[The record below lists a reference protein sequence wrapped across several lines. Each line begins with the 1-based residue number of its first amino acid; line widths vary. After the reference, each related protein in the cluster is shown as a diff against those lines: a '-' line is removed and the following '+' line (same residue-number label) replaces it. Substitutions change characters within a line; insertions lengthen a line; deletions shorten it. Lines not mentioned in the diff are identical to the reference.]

1 MEKISA
7 TTRDVILLLLTTIVP
22 VDQVP
27 RDPARINAQT
37 RTITNREQHLREIIT
52 LTTIIIIIA
61 AVEVTMPKVQVT
73 EAPAAEVALLQDQA
87 LARVQQDQVE
97 EINILIHSNYTL

>member
-1 MEKISA
+1 M
-7 TTRDVILLLLTTIVP
+7 LTT
-22 VDQVP
+22 
-27 RDPARINAQT
+27 
-37 RTITNREQHLREIIT
+37 
-52 LTTIIIIIA
+52 IIIA
-61 AVEVTMPKVQVT
+61 AVEVTMPEVQVT

>member
-27 RDPARINAQT
+27 RDPARINVQT
-37 RTITNREQHLREIIT
+37 RTITSREQHLREIIT
-52 LTTIIIIIA
+52 LTTIITA
-61 AVEVTMPKVQVT
+61 AVEVTMPEVQVT

-87 LARVQQDQVE
+87 LARVQQVQAE
-97 EINILIHSNYTL
+97 EINIYIHSN

>member
-52 LTTIIIIIA
+52 LTTIITA
-61 AVEVTMPKVQVT
+61 AVEVTMPEVQVT
-73 EAPAAEVALLQDQA
+73 EAQAAEVALLQDQA
-87 LARVQQDQVE
+87 LARVQQVQVE
-97 EINILIHSNYTL
+97 EINIYIHSN

>member
-27 RDPARINAQT
+27 RDPARINVQT

-52 LTTIIIIIA
+52 LTTIITA
-61 AVEVTMPKVQVT
+61 AVEVIMPEVQVT

-87 LARVQQDQVE
+87 LARVQQVQAE
-97 EINILIHSNYTL
+97 EINTYIHSN

>member
-52 LTTIIIIIA
+52 LTTIITA
-61 AVEVTMPKVQVT
+61 AVEVTIPEVQVT

-87 LARVQQDQVE
+87 LARVQQVQVE
-97 EINILIHSNYTL
+97 EINIYIHSN

>member
-27 RDPARINAQT
+27 RDPARINVQT
-37 RTITNREQHLREIIT
+37 RTITNREQYLREIIT
-52 LTTIIIIIA
+52 LTTIITA
-61 AVEVTMPKVQVT
+61 AVEVTMPEVQVI

-87 LARVQQDQVE
+87 LARVQQVQAE
-97 EINILIHSNYTL
+97 EINIYIHSN

>member
-27 RDPARINAQT
+27 RNPARINAQT

-52 LTTIIIIIA
+52 LTTIIIA
-61 AVEVTMPKVQVT
+61 AVEVTMPEVQVT
-73 EAPAAEVALLQDQA
+73 EVPAAEVALLQDQA

>member
-52 LTTIIIIIA
+52 LTTIITA
-61 AVEVTMPKVQVT
+61 AVEVTMPEVQVT

-87 LARVQQDQVE
+87 LARVQQVQVE
-97 EINILIHSNYTL
+97 EINIYIHSN

>member
-52 LTTIIIIIA
+52 LTTIITA
-61 AVEVTMPKVQVT
+61 AVEVTMPEVQVT
-73 EAPAAEVALLQDQA
+73 EAPVAEVALLQDQA
-87 LARVQQDQVE
+87 LARVQQVQVE
-97 EINILIHSNYTL
+97 EINIYIHSN

>member
-27 RDPARINAQT
+27 RDPARINVQT

-52 LTTIIIIIA
+52 LTTIITA
-61 AVEVTMPKVQVT
+61 AVEVTMPEVQVP

-87 LARVQQDQVE
+87 LARVQQVQAE
-97 EINILIHSNYTL
+97 EINTYIHSN